1 MRLEKDSLGELEV
14 PDEAYY
20 GIQTVRTSNNY
31 RVSNHTYNE
40 YPEVIAAVAEIKKAC
55 AITNAQI
62 GALNEEKARAI
73 CKACDEVISG
83 KFAGHFPVNVW
94 RSQGTG
100 VNMNVNEVLANRAN
114 EILTGKVSYE
124 VIHPNTHVNMC
135 QSSNDVFPTAE
146 AIVIFR
152 LIEPVL
158 KEAREIEST
167 LLIKANEFKEVV
179 RLGRTGLQDAVPMT
193 WGQVFAGW
201 LRSVSRVRKELENL
215 RPIFQ
220 FGVMGGTAV
229 GTGMGVLPGY
239 PELIY
244 PNLSKVIGFEM
255 KQRMYEDEVV
265 KNSGIFDGMRN
276 TDHHSILM
284 EVIKELVAAIT
295 RIANDLILYSSGPRA
310 GIKEVV
316 LSYIAEGTT
325 GYESEN
331 TAYLCELMTDV
342 LGEMVI
348 AEEMAFYSSNEGQ
361 LDHGSINSGG
371 FITVVNALK
380 LAASSLRLFNEECLK
395 EVQINEEVVRGYAEL
410 STSLS
415 TMVSSLFGY
424 PTGVKVAKKAIET
437 NRSCKEVAKQEKILS
452 SEVCEEIFDVLALTD
467 RDKTVE
473 LFRKYKSIRKID

>member
-1 MRLEKDSLGELEV
+1 
-14 PDEAYY
+14 
-20 GIQTVRTSNNY
+20 
-31 RVSNHTYNE
+31 
-40 YPEVIAAVAEIKKAC
+40 
-55 AITNAQI
+55 
-62 GALNEEKARAI
+62 
-73 CKACDEVISG
+73 
-83 KFAGHFPVNVW
+83 
-94 RSQGTG
+94 
-100 VNMNVNEVLANRAN
+100 
-114 EILTGKVSYE
+114 
-124 VIHPNTHVNMC
+124 
-135 QSSNDVFPTAE
+135 
-146 AIVIFR
+146 
-152 LIEPVL
+152 
-158 KEAREIEST
+158 
-167 LLIKANEFKEVV
+167 
-179 RLGRTGLQDAVPMT
+179 MT